1 MIEERAREIGRL
13 IGQSKEYQELKR
25 ANEAL
30 GQDKPAVDLLKE
42 MEKVRTTAQRMI
54 ERGERPS
61 PDMEQQLDQLL
72 QTVQVQPAYQ
82 RLIAAQENFDKLMAR
97 VNEWILDGMEK
108 GAASPIIM
116 LV

>member
-13 IGQSKEYQELKR
+13 IGQSKEYQELRR

-30 GQDKPAVDLLKE
+30 GQDKPAVDLLRE
-42 MEKVRTTAQRMI
+42 MEKLRTTAQRMI
-54 ERGERPS
+54 ERGERPTAE
-61 PDMEQQLDQLL
+61 MEQQLDQLL
-72 QTVQVQPAYQ
+72 QKVQVQPAYQ
-82 RLIAAQENFDKLMAR
+82 RLIASQENFDKLMAR

-116 LV
+116 LG

>member
-1 MIEERAREIGRL
+1 MIEERARELGRL
-13 IGQSKEYQELKR
+13 IGQSKEYQELRR

-42 MEKVRTTAQRMI
+42 MEKLRATAQQMI
-54 ERGERPS
+54 QRGERPTAE
-61 PDMEQQLDQLL
+61 MEQQLDALL
-72 QTVQVQPAYQ
+72 QKVQVQQAYQ

-116 LV
+116 LG